1 MAVAVPT
8 TEAKTMSFPPTDFLS
23 VVNPMINTPPKL
35 GLVLI
40 IPSISGK
47 LLGIVDFFWVC
58 YDIAANWGKTFE
70 QHTTYP
76 TIGSR

>member
-1 MAVAVPT
+1 
-8 TEAKTMSFPPTDFLS
+8 
-23 VVNPMINTPPKL
+23 MISTPPKL

-70 QHTTYP
+70 QHTPYP